1 MRDRPICADCL
12 ESCYNRPVRLDEI
25 EESSNVEDRRG
36 APTGKIVAGG
46 GIGTL
51 VIALLVMLLGGNPQQ
66 VLDSAGQ
73 MSSAPSSGASRQ
85 FSAEEERSATLVKKV
100 LKETEDVWTQIFR
113 SQGERY
119 QVPKLVLFTDLVDT
133 ECGKADAGVGPFY
146 CPADSK
152 VYIDLS
158 FYQLMEKKL
167 GGGGDFAEAYVV
179 AHEVGHHIQ
188 NLMGTSA
195 KVDQTRRRLS
205 ESQAN
210 ALSVRMEL
218 QADFYAGVWAHHAQ
232 RLKLDKQDIEEAINT
247 AAAIGDDRLQKQS
260 QGYVKPESFTHGT
273 SDQRVRW
280 FMKGYQSGDM
290 SQGDTF
296 KTRNL

>member
-1 MRDRPICADCL
+1 M
-12 ESCYNRPVRLDEI
+12 RLDDV

-36 APTGKIVAGG
+36 APVGKIAAGG
-46 GIGTL
+46 GIGTI
-51 VIALLVMLLGGNPQQ
+51 VIAIIVMLLGGNPQQ

-73 MSSAPSSGASRQ
+73 GMSQAPPAGQSRN
-85 FSAEEERSATLVKKV
+85 FSPDEERAATLVKKV
-100 LKETEDVWTQIFR
+100 LKETEDVWTDIFR
-113 SQGERY
+113 ENGKTY
-119 QVPKLVLFTDLVDT
+119 QVPKLVMFTDLVET
-133 ECGKADAGVGPFY
+133 GCGKADSGVGPFY
-146 CPADSK
+146 CPADSN

-158 FYQLMEKKL
+158 FYKLMEQKL
-167 GGGGDFAEAYVV
+167 GGGGDFAEAYVI

-188 NLMGTSA
+188 NLLGTSS
-195 KVDQTRRRLS
+195 KVDQARRRMS

-218 QADFYAGVWAHHAQ
+218 QADFYAGVWANRAKKLQ
-232 RLKLDKQDIEEAINT
+232 LDKKDIEEAVNT

-260 QGYVKPESFTHGT
+260 QGYVQPESFTHGT
-273 SDQRVRW
+273 SEQRVKW
-280 FMKGYQSGDM
+280 FMKGYQSGDI

>member
-1 MRDRPICADCL
+1 
-12 ESCYNRPVRLDEI
+12 VRLDDV

-36 APTGKIVAGG
+36 APTGKLVAGG
-46 GIGTL
+46 GIGTI
-51 VIALLVMLLGGNPQQ
+51 VIAIIVMLLGGNPQQ
-66 VLDSAGQ
+66 VLDAAGQ
-73 MSSAPSSGASRQ
+73 GMATAPTPGQSRAL
-85 FSAEEERSATLVKKV
+85 SPEDERAATLVKKV
-100 LKETEDVWTQIFR
+100 LKETEDVWTDIFR
-113 SQGERY
+113 AEGQTY
-119 QVPKLVLFTDLVDT
+119 QVPKLVLFSDLVDT
-133 ECGKADAGVGPFY
+133 ECGKADSGVGPFY

-158 FYQLMEKKL
+158 FYKLMEQKL
-167 GGGGDFAEAYVV
+167 GGGGDFAEAYVI

-188 NLMGTSA
+188 NIVGTSS
-195 KVDQTRRRLS
+195 KVEQARRRLS
-205 ESQAN
+205 ESQSN

-218 QADFYAGVWAHHAQ
+218 QADFYAGVWAHHAK
-232 RLKLDKQDIEEAINT
+232 RLKIDKQDIEEAINT

-290 SQGDTF
+290 NQGDTF